1 MRKKCD
7 QLVTLHLSDSSTVII
22 DSHRKHSP
30 NRLVV
35 FTNKNSSFY
44 SNRKLNHRI
53 MNRYVLLSQLGDGTY
68 GSVLLAKK
76 VDTGDKVAIKRM
88 KKKYYSWDECMNLRE
103 VKVSSLFS
111 NSNGFSASSHKFACF
126 SFSLPSSLSKS

>member
-1 MRKKCD
+1 ML
-7 QLVTLHLSDSSTVII
+7 QHAIVLLVTKFTSTCYTSIIII
-22 DSHRKHSP
+22 DSNRKHSP

-44 SNRKLNHRI
+44 SNRKLNHQI

-103 VKVSSLFS
+103 VKVSHAHLMFFMFF
-111 NSNGFSASSHKFACF
+111 NVFYFF
-126 SFSLPSSLSKS
+126 FISSLSKS